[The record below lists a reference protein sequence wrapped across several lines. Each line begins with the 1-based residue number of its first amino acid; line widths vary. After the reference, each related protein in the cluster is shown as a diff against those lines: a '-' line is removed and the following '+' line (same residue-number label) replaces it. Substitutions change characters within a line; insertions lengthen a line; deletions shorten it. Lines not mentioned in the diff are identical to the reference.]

1 MGHML
6 KNTVFQGASHT
17 LRFPANP
24 SAIGPGPG
32 EAVDGQT
39 RFNTGS
45 NRLEFWANITGT
57 PGWNAI
63 AREGNVTITKIDSF
77 SGNGVQTQFWPL
89 PYGAGDENKLIV
101 HVGTVYQIPTTNYT
115 ITGTAAGGN
124 GNIIFSSA
132 PSNGAVIT
140 IIGGFA
146 STISTQA

>member
-24 SAIGPGPG
+24 SSIGPGPD
-32 EAVDGQT
+32 EVVDGQT

-57 PGWNAI
+57 PSWNAV
-63 AREGNVTITKIDSF
+63 AREGNVVITRDNF
-77 SGNGVQTQFWPL
+77 TGNGVAVQFWPL
-89 PYGAGDENKLIV
+89 STNFQSGDENKVIV
-101 HVGTVYQIPTTNYT
+101 HAGTVYQIPTTNYT
-115 ITGTAAGGN
+115 FNGT

-132 PSNGAVIT
+132 PSVSAAIT
-140 IIGGFA
+140 IISGFA
-146 STISTQA
+146 STVSTLA